1 MVRDKLKQQI
11 KALIVDDEPL
21 ARDALRVLLVDDP
34 DIKIVGEGRNGRE
47 AVTMIREHAPD
58 LVFLDVQMPY
68 ADGFQVLEQLDTAHL
83 PVIVFVTAYDE
94 YALRAFESH
103 ALDYLLKP
111 FDHERF
117 DNTLQR
123 AKRQIQLQSLGDTS
137 RRLIALLEELNGARA
152 EAHGRAEPLVIK
164 YQERLA
170 IKSKGRIFFLKV
182 EDIDWIEATGD
193 YMRLHVGE
201 RSYLLRETM
210 NDLAAKLDPEKF
222 PRIHRSTIVNI
233 ERVRDIQPLFKG
245 EHAVTLKDGTQ
256 LKLSRGYRNELQSI
270 LGHSL

>member
-47 AVTMIREHAPD
+47 AITMIREHAPD

-103 ALDYLLKP
+103 ALDYL
-111 FDHERF
+111 
-117 DNTLQR
+117 
-123 AKRQIQLQSLGDTS
+123 
-137 RRLIALLEELNGARA
+137 
-152 EAHGRAEPLVIK
+152 
-164 YQERLA
+164 
-170 IKSKGRIFFLKV
+170 
-182 EDIDWIEATGD
+182 
-193 YMRLHVGE
+193 
-201 RSYLLRETM
+201 
-210 NDLAAKLDPEKF
+210 
-222 PRIHRSTIVNI
+222 
-233 ERVRDIQPLFKG
+233 
-245 EHAVTLKDGTQ
+245 
-256 LKLSRGYRNELQSI
+256 
-270 LGHSL
+270 